1 MNQLFQPDSG
11 ARTSVVAIPAR
22 DEVHHIGA
30 CLAALDQQVGAQFD
44 HIVVLVNNTSDGTA
58 ALARAMTP
66 RSGTR
71 LHVRET
77 TLPAGHGNAGYARHL
92 AMAEAA
98 VIAGDDGVLLTTDA
112 DGVVDSDWLAANLR
126 AIGAGADV
134 VAGWVDLDPLDW
146 GRIPMV
152 LHEDDARECAYDA
165 LCDEIHARLDPDP
178 ADPMPRHTQ
187 HSGASIAVTMAAY
200 RRAGGVPPVACGED
214 RAFLAALRSV
224 DAKIRHAPECHVV
237 VSGRTE
243 GRAAGGMADAI
254 RRRMLAPDPH
264 LDDRLEPAAD
274 CARRAAF
281 RSQLRRCRTAPDLV
295 RDFAVDADMSI
306 ALVAQALALPHFGAA
321 WEMIEKASPRLRR
334 RLVAAHDLAKEMA
347 RAEVI
352 CAELRAEDSASVA
365 HRVNGRREVV
375 RSAGVRGAVG
385 YANPLI

>member
-1 MNQLFQPDSG
+1 
-11 ARTSVVAIPAR
+11 
-22 DEVHHIGA
+22 
-30 CLAALDQQVGAQFD
+30 
-44 HIVVLVNNTSDGTA
+44 
-58 ALARAMTP
+58 
-66 RSGTR
+66 
-71 LHVRET
+71 
-77 TLPAGHGNAGYARHL
+77 
-92 AMAEAA
+92 
-98 VIAGDDGVLLTTDA
+98 
-112 DGVVDSDWLAANLR
+112 
-126 AIGAGADV
+126 
-134 VAGWVDLDPLDW
+134 
-146 GRIPMV
+146 
-152 LHEDDARECAYDA
+152 
-165 LCDEIHARLDPDP
+165 
-178 ADPMPRHTQ
+178 
-187 HSGASIAVTMAAY
+187 
-200 RRAGGVPPVACGED
+200 
-214 RAFLAALRSV
+214 
-224 DAKIRHAPECHVV
+224 
-237 VSGRTE
+237 
-243 GRAAGGMADAI
+243 MADAI